1 MIDILDIFG
10 LLTQKSMF
18 YNETITSNA
27 IIYGDKKTIKFWS
40 LKEGL
45 NARDILEDEI
55 PVLPEE
61 VLDERCQDG

>member
-1 MIDILDIFG
+1 
-10 LLTQKSMF
+10 MF